1 MIKEARQTNKLTQKQ
16 VASRCKLSQSYL
28 SKLEKRTNEDKNI
41 NPSLKQVIKIAKELD
56 LNANDL
62 SNWFINKL
70 SDNKNNLEFSQEISF
85 TRYDIN
91 KNIKGR

>member
-28 SKLEKRTNEDKNI
+28 SKLEKRTNADKNI
-41 NPSLKQVIKIAKELD
+41 NPSLKQVIKIARELD

-62 SNWFINKL
+62 SNWLIHKL
-70 SDNKNNLEFSQEISF
+70 SSDENNLELSEEISF
-85 TRYDIN
+85 TIYDIN
-91 KNIKGR
+91 KIIRGR